1 MRFHKNFA
9 IIKFKQ
15 INSVNEVMEI
25 KGLLVHITEDMLKSK
40 LEKDEFLIKDLVGL
54 AAFDTDGNKLGVV
67 ADIGENKAS
76 NLIEIQKANGLKFMV
91 PFVKEWVPVVD
102 LDNQKIVINMIEG
115 IDTDSTKQDIK
126 E

>member
-1 MRFHKNFA
+1 
-9 IIKFKQ
+9 
-15 INSVNEVMEI
+15 MEI

-91 PFVKEWVPVVD
+91 PSVKEWVPVVD